1 MLDYSDWIYYW
12 SLCVTMAQI
21 ATGPIAERTSLDT
34 YFFFSFLTSALVFPI
49 GIAITW
55 QDGWLANLGFKD
67 FAGAGLVHL
76 TGGMTGFIGTWLTG
90 PRLGLF
96 SKDMKYKYFIDDNN
110 FSSESDEQSEKES
123 FSDSEQEKD

>member
-34 YFFFSFLTSALVFPI
+34 YFFFSFLTSALVFPV
-49 GIAITW
+49 GVAITW
-55 QDGWLANLGFKD
+55 QDGWLSHLGFKD

-76 TGGMTGFIGTWLTG
+76 TGGISGFVGTYLTG

-96 SKDMKYKYFIDDNN
+96 SKETKYKYFIDDSN
-110 FSSESDEQSEKES
+110 FSSHD
-123 FSDSEQEKD
+123 

>member
-1 MLDYSDWIYYW
+1 
-12 SLCVTMAQI
+12 MAQI

-76 TGGMTGFIGTWLTG
+76 TGGIAGFVGTLLTG

-96 SKDMKYKYFIDDNN
+96 SKDTKYKYFIDDNN
-110 FSSESDEQSEKES
+110 FSSESDE
-123 FSDSEQEKD
+123 